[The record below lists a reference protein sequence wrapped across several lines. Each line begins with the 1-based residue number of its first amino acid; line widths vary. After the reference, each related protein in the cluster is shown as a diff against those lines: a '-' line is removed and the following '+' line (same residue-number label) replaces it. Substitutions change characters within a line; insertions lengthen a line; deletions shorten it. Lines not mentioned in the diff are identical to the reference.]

1 MVGSGSWWW
10 TGKPGVLQSPGSQ
23 RVGHDWAT
31 KLNWATKPVRFLQQQ
46 EKTNTLFWSPGQG
59 SERAWHLESVRPRFK
74 CQLHGSSLV
83 GQWLRLHASTAGSM
97 GSVPFREL
105 RSHMP
110 WSMAKKKRKC
120 QLHCRPAVCVHAS
133 DYLSELCFPCA
144 IRPKQANNKPLL
156 SSKYL
161 GHVKISL
168 ITSIMYFKVGFW
180 IYITTVHQLYLI
192 SLLGSRHSMA
202 AE

>member
-1 MVGSGSWWW
+1 MPAPWVF
-10 TGKPGVLQSPGSQ
+10 PGGPVVKTPCFHCREHGFSPFQG
-23 RVGHDWAT
+23 T
-31 KLNWATKPVRFLQQQ
+31 KIAHALKH
-46 EKTNTLFWSPGQG
+46 GQ
-59 SERAWHLESVRPRFK
+59 
-74 CQLHGSSLV
+74 
-83 GQWLRLHASTAGSM
+83 
-97 GSVPFREL
+97 
-105 RSHMP
+105 
-110 WSMAKKKRKC
+110 KKRKC

-202 AE
+202 AEQCLPKTSEFLFQRPVNNSFQGTLQMG